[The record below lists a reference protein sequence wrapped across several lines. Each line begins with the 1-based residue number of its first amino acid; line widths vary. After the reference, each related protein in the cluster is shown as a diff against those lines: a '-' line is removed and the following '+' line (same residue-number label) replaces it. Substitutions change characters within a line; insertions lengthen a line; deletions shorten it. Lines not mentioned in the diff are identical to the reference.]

1 MAREIKSGATTDL
14 LTIDPTSKA
23 ARVTNYKTDGTL
35 LHDEF
40 IAEYMVSASIL
51 TTAALAT
58 TVGLFTIRNGAT
70 RTMKLKEVSIISAFC
85 GTAAA
90 TAFQLGC
97 DRFTAGSTTP
107 TGGTAITVFPAE
119 NSGMSASTVADCRVC
134 LAGTGISLTGV
145 TKSGTLAITAIPRS
159 VTGASLSFAFDKD
172 IELLPNEGLV
182 FYPYAT
188 GVIGDTFAINLY
200 WGEK

>member
-1 MAREIKSGATTDL
+1 MAREIKSGASTDL
-14 LTIDPTSKA
+14 MTVDPVSKA
-23 ARVTNYKTDGTL
+23 ARVTQYKTDGTL
-35 LHDEF
+35 LNTEF

-58 TVGLFTIRNGAT
+58 TVGFFTIRNGAT
-70 RTMKLKEVSIISAFC
+70 RTMVLKEVSIFSAFC

-90 TAFQLGC
+90 TALQIGL

-134 LAGTGISLTGV
+134 VAGTGLTLTGV
-145 TKSGTLAITAIPRS
+145 TKSGTVAITVVPRS
-159 VTGASLSFAFDKD
+159 VTGASINYVFDKD
-172 IELLPNEGLV
+172 VELLPNEGLV
-182 FYPYAT
+182 LYPYAT
-188 GVIGDTFAINLY
+188 GVIGDVFAINLY